1 MAMHT
6 RIDKLE
12 ADKPTVTT
20 RNGRTII
27 RIPMQLKRKN
37 GRKRI
42 IMPEGVDGKAA
53 GETPVQQPLAIALA
67 KGHCWRDLLESGK
80 FESVAALSEALDL
93 DPSFIRRHIRLTF
106 MSPILVEKILDGN
119 EPDGVSLEKL
129 TDASFL
135 WVSTD
140 K

>member
-1 MAMHT
+1 MAMQP

-12 ADKPTVTT
+12 VNKPTGTT

-27 RIPMQLKRKN
+27 RIPMRLKRKN

-42 IMPEGVDGKAA
+42 VMPNGVDGEPA
-53 GETPVQQPLAIALA
+53 GEEPVQQQLAIALA
-67 KGHCWRDLLESGK
+67 KGHRWRDLLESGK
-80 FESVAALSEALDL
+80 FESVAALAEALEL

-106 MSPILVEKILDGN
+106 MSPVMVEKILDGN

-129 TDASFL
+129 AREMPVVWES
-135 WVSTD
+135 
-140 K
+140 